1 MVGEGGWRE
10 NVASSDKRKGEQG
23 PCPRESHGLREKPTL
38 MLSRRQEEVEGMQ

>member
-10 NVASSDKRKGEQG
+10 NVAGSDMRKGGQG
-23 PCPRESHGLREKPTL
+23 PCPRESHGLREKPAL